1 MLKGVKDI
9 RRTNAGL
16 LARRLRTRGVRYAF
30 GIPSGQILAAIEAL
44 ESSGI
49 RFVLVSHEMT
59 AAFMADVVGRLTG
72 MPGVAL
78 ATLGPGATNLATGVG
93 NALLD
98 RSPCLV
104 ITGQVASTQ
113 FGRRVQMHVD
123 HQQLF
128 RPLTKGSFLLAPG
141 RMTETLD
148 AAFALATAEP
158 PGPVHLDFLDDFAVA
173 PARETRRPFSQPP
186 VEATPRL
193 HGLPAALKALRG
205 AKRPV
210 AALGLTAARSG
221 LGRRIERFL
230 ARHRIPFVTTMM
242 GKGAVPDDHPL
253 CIGVVGRA
261 RHRWVEAFLGD
272 ADLVLGIGYDPVEI
286 GYEEWMPKVPLVHV
300 DPEPADTDGGVR
312 VAAELTGDLGAAI
325 EALAGA
331 GLGRAAWDPSAIREF
346 RTRLAASLR
355 ARSRRFQPWQVLDLL
370 REWLPADGILTCD
383 VGAHTHLVATQ
394 WPVPR
399 NGQLLVSNGW
409 SSMGYAIPAALAAKL
424 VRPRREVACV
434 VGDGG
439 FLMQAGEMAT
449 AARLDLRVLF
459 VVLRDESL
467 SLIEA
472 KQRRRGF
479 RTVGVRLPARRPQPP
494 AHYFGV
500 PCLPARTPREFRAA
514 LRRAARSGGP
524 VVIEAIVDGGR
535 YAELLYE

>member
-1 MLKGVKDI
+1 LIV
-9 RRTNAGL
+9 
-16 LARRLRTRGVRYAF
+16 
-30 GIPSGQILAAIEAL
+30 
-44 ESSGI
+44 
-49 RFVLVSHEMT
+49 
-59 AAFMADVVGRLTG
+59 
-72 MPGVAL
+72 
-78 ATLGPGATNLATGVG
+78 
-93 NALLD
+93 
-98 RSPCLV
+98 
-104 ITGQVASTQ
+104 TGQVASTQ

-128 RPLTKGSFLLAPG
+128 KPLTKGSFLLAPG
-141 RMTETLD
+141 RMGETLD

-158 PGPVHLDFLDDFAVA
+158 PGPVHLDLLDDFAVA
-173 PARETRRPFSQPP
+173 PAREARRALSRPAAPIGRR
-186 VEATPRL
+186 VR
-193 HGLPAALKALRG
+193 GLPAALKALRA

-210 AALGLTAARSG
+210 VALGLSAVRSG
-221 LGRRIERFL
+221 VGRRIERFIE
-230 ARHRIPFVTTMM
+230 AHAIPFVTTMM

-261 RHRWVEAFLGD
+261 RHRWVEAFLAD
-272 ADLVLGIGYDPVEI
+272 ADLIVGIGYDPVEI

-300 DPEPADTDGGVR
+300 DSEPADTDSEIR
-312 VAAELTGDLGAAI
+312 VVAEVTGDLGATL

-331 GLGRAAWDPSAIREF
+331 GLGRTTWDPVAIRDF
-346 RTRLAASLR
+346 RCGLAASLR
-355 ARSRRFQPWQVLDLL
+355 PRSRRFQPWQVLDLL

-399 NGQLLVSNGW
+399 TGQLLVSNGW

-424 VRPRREVACV
+424 VRPTREVACV

-449 AARLDLRVLF
+449 AARLGLRVLF
-459 VVLRDESL
+459 VHLRDESL

-479 RTVGVRLPARRPQPP
+479 RMVGVRLPVRHPQPP

-500 PCLPARTPREFRAA
+500 PCVPARTPLEFRAA
-514 LRRAARSGGP
+514 LRRAARSRGP